1 MDRFNLLDGG
11 TLGAATTSARRA
23 VENRKIPRLR
33 ESDLH
38 RGLFVP
44 FTGTG
49 VLYATPSGKR

>member
-33 ESDLH
+33 ESD

-44 FTGTG
+44 FVGTG
-49 VLYATPSGKR
+49 VLYATPSEKR